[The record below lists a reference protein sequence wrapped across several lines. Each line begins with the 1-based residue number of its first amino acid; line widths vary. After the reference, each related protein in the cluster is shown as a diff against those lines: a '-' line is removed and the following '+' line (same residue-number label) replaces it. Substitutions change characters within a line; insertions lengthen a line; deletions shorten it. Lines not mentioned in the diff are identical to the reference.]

1 MLYRRN
7 IVPLCA
13 TQRTLYVGGDKK
25 QNTRHKHP
33 FYKRITYTTRITL
46 YLNLTGILYALLL
59 CVHQIAPAFQGTKP
73 RYGPAAVF
81 NNTPS
86 RSTGRASSREAR
98 MSIRKTLNTVH
109 IGSAGAKTTGPLK
122 PVQKQPNTCWQV
134 LIKSAIPLRIP
145 KHRGNYGRRTT
156 DRPTK
161 TNEN

>member
-1 MLYRRN
+1 MLYRKN

-13 TQRTLYVGGDKK
+13 NQRTLYVGGRQK
-25 QNTRHKHP
+25 TKHSLETP
-33 FYKRITYTTRITL
+33 FLQEDHITTRITL

-59 CVHQIAPAFQGTKP
+59 CAPRSSLTFQSTKP
-73 RYGPAAVF
+73 RESPAAVF
-81 NNTPS
+81 DGTPN
-86 RSTGRASSREAR
+86 RSTGEAP
-98 MSIRKTLNTVH
+98 SGNTGWGIRKTLNTVH
-109 IGSAGAKTTGPLK
+109 IGSAGAETTGLLK

-145 KHRGNYGRRTT
+145 KYRGNYGRRTA

>member
-1 MLYRRN
+1 MRQSAHFICRGRQK
-7 IVPLCA
+7 
-13 TQRTLYVGGDKK
+13 T
-25 QNTRHKHP
+25 KHSPCTP
-33 FYKRITYTTRITL
+33 FLQEDHITTCLTL

-59 CVHQIAPAFQGTKP
+59 CVHQISPAFQGTKP
-73 RYGPAAVF
+73 GYGPAAVF
-81 NNTPS
+81 NGTPN
-86 RSTGRASSREAR
+86 RSTGEAP
-98 MSIRKTLNTVH
+98 SGNTGWGIRKTLNTVH
-109 IGSAGAKTTGPLK
+109 IGSAEAETTGLLK